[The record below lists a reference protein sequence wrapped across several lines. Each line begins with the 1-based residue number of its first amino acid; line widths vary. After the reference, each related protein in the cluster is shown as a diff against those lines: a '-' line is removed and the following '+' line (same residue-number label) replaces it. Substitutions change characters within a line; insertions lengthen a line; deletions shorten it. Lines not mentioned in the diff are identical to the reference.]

1 MIKYG
6 VINEQYKTVG
16 TDVDKIIRV
25 EQLHSLLDI
34 IDSEN
39 YMIIVSSIKVLGD
52 SLNMIT
58 NALNI
63 IHDKEVPFKALE
75 EHIDSE
81 NVHDYEMF
89 LINANMLNDIV
100 LEKAD
105 NSNTTRIG
113 GAKRGRRVEFT
124 FPKDWEKMYN
134 EVKIGNMTKTK
145 LADYY
150 GITRQTAYDW
160 FDRWDKQNNLGKYKN
175 KQ

>member
-16 TDVDKIIRV
+16 ADVDKIIRV

-39 YMIIVSSIKVLGD
+39 YMIIVSTIKVLGD

-63 IHDKEVPFKALE
+63 IHDKEVSFKALE

-89 LINANMLNDIV
+89 IVNTNMLNDIV
-100 LEKAD
+100 LEKLD
-105 NSNTTRIG
+105 NSNTNRIG
-113 GAKRGRRVEFT
+113 GAKRGRRVEFE
-124 FPKDWEKMYN
+124 FPKDFHEKYN
-134 EVKIGNMTKTK
+134 EVLVGNITKTK

-150 GITRQTAYDW
+150 GITRQTIYDW
-160 FDRWDKQNNLGKYKN
+160 FDRYEKENKLGKYKN
-175 KQ
+175 K

>member
-1 MIKYG
+1 MIRYG

-16 TDVDKIIRV
+16 ADVDKIIRV
-25 EQLHSLLDI
+25 DQLHSLLDI

-81 NVHDYEMF
+81 NVQDYEMF
-89 LINANMLNDIV
+89 LVNANMLNDIV
-100 LEKAD
+100 LEKLD
-105 NSNTTRIG
+105 DSKEQQRIG
-113 GAKRGRRVEFT
+113 GAKRGRRET
-124 FPKDWEKMYN
+124 FKFPTDWEKMYH

-145 LADYY
+145 LAEYY
-150 GITRQTAYDW
+150 GVTRQTAYDW
-160 FDRWDKQNNLGKYKN
+160 WDRWDRENKLGKYRN
-175 KQ
+175 K

>member
-16 TDVDKIIRV
+16 ADVDKIIRV
-25 EQLHSLLDI
+25 DQLHSLLDI

-39 YMIIVSSIKVLGD
+39 YKIIVPTIKVLGD

-63 IHDKEVPFKALE
+63 IHDKEVSFKAIE

-81 NVHDYEMF
+81 NIHDYEMF
-89 LINANMLNDIV
+89 LVNANMLNDIV

-105 NSNTTRIG
+105 RNSAERRMG

-124 FPKDWEKMYN
+124 FPNDFEDKYQ
-134 EVKIGNMTKTK
+134 EVKMGNITKTS
-145 LADYY
+145 LAEHY
-150 GITRQTAYDW
+150 GITRQTIYDW
-160 FDRWDKQNNLGKYKN
+160 FDRYDKQNNLGKYRN
-175 KQ
+175 K

>member
-1 MIKYG
+1 MIRYG

-16 TDVDKIIRV
+16 ADVDKIIRV
-25 EQLHSLLDI
+25 DQLHSLLDI

-39 YMIIVSSIKVLGD
+39 YRIIVPTIKVLGD

-63 IHDKEVPFKALE
+63 IHDKEVSFKALE

-81 NVHDYEMF
+81 NVQDYEMF
-89 LINANMLNDIV
+89 LVNANMLNDIV

-105 NSNTTRIG
+105 DSKTKQRIG

-124 FPKDWEKMYN
+124 FPKDFEDKYQ
-134 EVKIGNMTKTK
+134 EVKMGNITKTS
-145 LADYY
+145 LAEHY
-150 GITRQTAYDW
+150 GITRQTIYDW
-160 FDRWDKQNNLGKYKN
+160 FDRWDKENNLGKYRK
-175 KQ
+175 

>member
-1 MIKYG
+1 MIRYG

-16 TDVDKIIRV
+16 ADVDKIIRV
-25 EQLHSLLDI
+25 DQLHSLLDI

-39 YMIIVSSIKVLGD
+39 YKIIVPTIKVLGD

-63 IHDKEVPFKALE
+63 IHDKEVSFKALE

-81 NVHDYEMF
+81 NVQDYEMF
-89 LINANMLNDIV
+89 LVNANMLNDIV

-105 NSNTTRIG
+105 DSKIKQRIG

-124 FPKDWEKMYN
+124 FPSDFEDKYQ
-134 EVKIGNMTKTK
+134 EVKMGNITKTS
-145 LADYY
+145 LAEHY
-150 GITRQTAYDW
+150 GITRQTIYDW
-160 FDRWDKQNNLGKYKN
+160 FDRYDRENKLGKYRQK
-175 KQ
+175 